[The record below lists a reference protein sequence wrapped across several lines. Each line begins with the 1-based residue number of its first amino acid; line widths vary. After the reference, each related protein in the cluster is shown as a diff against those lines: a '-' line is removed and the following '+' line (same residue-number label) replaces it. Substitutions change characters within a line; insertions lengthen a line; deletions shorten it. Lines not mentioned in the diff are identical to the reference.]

1 MAPDALPSSLERGLR
16 KVGLG
21 KGRYEVWRCAFS
33 PRMAVRE
40 RPEAKAQIVATL
52 QKDQHFIADVKKA
65 KGGTW
70 LVFGAP
76 ELWGCR
82 CNNRKAY
89 VCIEGESVG
98 HPNLG
103 TLVERV
109 GGDEDLAL
117 LKSHWAYTES
127 ILRVEEAGV
136 DWHVEPCPEDSLRWF
151 GPYRNRPLAPTHDED
166 GVPLA
171 PTIPWLRRWSASGDA
186 PDGSTPT
193 IDALCLEAARDGPGR
208 GRNARVEADGA
219 YRRSGVAQ
227 YRIDEGRQ
235 QRHFRD
241 RPRLCIAMLVR
252 GAPASTLDSFC
263 RYHFGI
269 GFERIFFFFDAPDDP
284 KEADAIAVAE
294 RWTRKVAVPGS
305 SHRLRFAVVHRCDAA
320 WWRDEERSGRNRL
333 FVHGRDYKTAEDA
346 PPMGGPFGLV
356 RTAPNPLQKAA
367 RDAAPNSTAGRVIP
381 NLTPLELGPIEVD
394 SADFWTNRWLSS
406 SPRSTAESL
415 ASKPSNT
422 LGGRFEFGPGAT
434 PSSGTRRSATCRRG
448 SSSSSSAPA
457 TTPRSSTYH
466 RSGVPPGAGQG

>member
-117 LKSHWAYTES
+117 LQSHWAYTES

-263 RYHFGI
+263 RYHFGV

-284 KEADAIAVAE
+284 MARPRVRDV
-294 RWTRKVAVPGS
+294 V
-305 SHRLRFAVVHRCDAA
+305 RL
-320 WWRDEERSGRNRL
+320 L
-333 FVHGRDYKTAEDA
+333 GRDVLEEGHVVDDVLEEVGAEDA
-346 PPMGGPFGLV
+346 GLGAREGHEGPRGVVVHQHQRRAADQAALALADDVVPLGVERRIRGDGGAHGAGDGGGLV
-356 RTAPNPLQKAA
+356 VEVRQAVGEVLVELEA
-367 RDAAPNSTAGRVIP
+367 RQHRARVGRLRQLPDRVH
-381 NLTPLELGPIEVD
+381 
-394 SADFWTNRWLSS
+394 
-406 SPRSTAESL
+406 L
-415 ASKPSNT
+415 A
-422 LGGRFEFGPGAT
+422 GPGPDAVHHEH
-434 PSSGTRRSATCRRG
+434 GQVGADRRDEAEDAEEEG
-448 SSSSSSAPA
+448 H
-457 TTPRSSTYH
+457 H
-466 RSGVPPGAGQG
+466 RNGAAFYFWFKQAVAHDY

>member
-21 KGRYEVWRCAFS
+21 QGRYEVWKCAFS

-89 VCIEGESVG
+89 VCIEGDSVG

-284 KEADAIAVAE
+284 READAIAVAE

-367 RDAAPNSTAGRVIP
+367 RDAVKWHEEVRDVQARQQLVIERAC
-381 NLTPLELGPIEVD
+381 NDAAELHFDWILHVD
-394 SADFWTNRWLSS
+394 ADELLYFPEQKYRTD
-406 SPRSTAESL
+406 
-415 ASKPSNT
+415 
-422 LGGRFEFGPGAT
+422 
-434 PSSGTRRSATCRRG
+434 
-448 SSSSSSAPA
+448 APA
-457 TTPRSSTYH
+457 FFADAPDAADE
-466 RSGVPPGAGQG
+466 G